1 MWSIVR
7 GKEYLQADLRAAKA
21 ASRDLDEKG
30 LRRWARERIGGLA
43 DAMAGRRNEHVR
55 RVLGTYI
62 DEIVVHPTTK
72 TGVMRVNAGL
82 AALVAAGRFG
92 VDDPALRAV
101 RTNGRPRDANGRQR
115 GVNGR
120 PRNANDRPA
129 VTGRIKT
136 SHRWALQNQPVS
148 LTLYHCVSS
157 LQVACEAARVFRR

>member
-1 MWSIVR
+1 
-7 GKEYLQADLRAAKA
+7 
-21 ASRDLDEKG
+21 
-30 LRRWARERIGGLA
+30 
-43 DAMAGRRNEHVR
+43 MAGRRNEHVR

-120 PRNANDRPA
+120 PRNANDRPEGRSWASGIAGARYARPRNRPESERTLILESIRA
-129 VTGRIKT
+129 VFWLRF
-136 SHRWALQNQPVS
+136 SQ
-148 LTLYHCVSS
+148 
-157 LQVACEAARVFRR
+157 AA